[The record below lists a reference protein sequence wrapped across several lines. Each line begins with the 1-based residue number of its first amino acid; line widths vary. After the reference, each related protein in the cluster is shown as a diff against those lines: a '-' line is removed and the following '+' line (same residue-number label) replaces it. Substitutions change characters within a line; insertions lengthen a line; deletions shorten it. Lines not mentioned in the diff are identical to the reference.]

1 MENTIT
7 IPSGLEGF
15 TNTNTKKA
23 PTVTDRM
30 ILIIDGKIR
39 EREDDRVCPKCGCKM
54 HVPVSYTH
62 LTLPTTA
69 GV

>member
-39 EREDDRVCPKCGCKM
+39 EREDDRV
-54 HVPVSYTH
+54 
-62 LTLPTTA
+62 
-69 GV
+69 